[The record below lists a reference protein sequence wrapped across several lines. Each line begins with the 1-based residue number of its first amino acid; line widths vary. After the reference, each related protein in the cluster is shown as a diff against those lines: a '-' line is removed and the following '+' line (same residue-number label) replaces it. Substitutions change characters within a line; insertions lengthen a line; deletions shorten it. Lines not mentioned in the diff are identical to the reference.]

1 MIIVNWG
8 SSKMRYNA
16 LKDLMLA
23 GGAYRTRTDHLNTAS
38 VTL

>member
-23 GGAYRTRTDHLNTAS
+23 GGVSDFCLY
-38 VTL
+38 